1 MTAHPLE
8 PKFDA
13 PMTVP
18 VLTSASA
25 DVDWQRRRALA
36 TERIAR
42 TLAWAF
48 GIVVVV
54 TVCWALADIVL
65 LVFAAVLLSCVMRG
79 GADWLSK
86 RIGGPP
92 GLWLAVILLGLIGGF
107 GLTLWIRG
115 PIIAGQLHDIWDQLK
130 SQVSTIWERYGS
142 ADWLQPIMGRV
153 KGYVDE
159 GTHKIAGVAAGVG
172 TSTLGGLGSLLVMV
186 VTAIFFAIDP
196 TLYVK
201 GTACLM
207 PKPWRPRAEEVMYDI
222 GHTLRWWFV
231 GQFLDMCAVGI
242 LTAIGLYVIGV
253 KLAFTL
259 ALIAALFNF
268 VPYIGALAGAV
279 PAILVALG
287 EGPQTALY
295 TAILFVVVQT
305 LEGNVIAPLIQKRT
319 VELAPVLTILSQTV
333 LGSLFGPLGLI
344 LATPVTAAGVELV
357 KKVYV
362 EDILGDRDEPATTSG
377 AASVPS

>member
-1 MTAHPLE
+1 
-8 PKFDA
+8 
-13 PMTVP
+13 MTVP
-18 VLTSASA
+18 VLSPGPA
-25 DVDWQRRRALA
+25 DLDWQRRRAVA

-42 TLAWAF
+42 VLVWAF

-65 LVFAAVLLSCVMRG
+65 LVFAAALLACVLRG
-79 GADWLSK
+79 GADWLAK
-86 RIGGPP
+86 HVGGPP
-92 GLWLAVILLGLIGGF
+92 GLWLAAILVGLLGGF

-115 PIIAGQLHDIWDQLK
+115 PIIAGELHDIWGQLRE
-130 SQVSTIWERYGS
+130 QVSSIWNRYGS
-142 ADWLQPIMGRV
+142 ADWLQPVVGRI

-159 GTHKIAGVAAGVG
+159 GTHKIAGMAAGVG

-186 VTAIFFAIDP
+186 VTAVFFAIDP
-196 TLYVK
+196 TLYIK
-201 GTACLM
+201 GTAGLM
-207 PKPWRPRAEEVMYDI
+207 PRSWRPRAEEVLRDI

-231 GQFLDMCAVGI
+231 GQFLDMCAVGF
-242 LTAIGLYVIGV
+242 LTAIGLYALGV

-279 PAILVALG
+279 PAVLVALG
-287 EGPQTALY
+287 QGPQTALY
-295 TAILFVVVQT
+295 TAILFTAVQT

-362 EDILGDRDEPATTSG
+362 EDILGDRDENTGVPLATATLPTLEATTPLSHR
-377 AASVPS
+377 

>member
-1 MTAHPLE
+1 MAALPLDRKVDV
-8 PKFDA
+8 P
-13 PMTVP
+13 VP
-18 VLTSASA
+18 VLTPDPA
-25 DVDWQRRRALA
+25 DFDWQRRRALA

-65 LVFAAVLLSCVMRG
+65 LVFAAVLMACVLRG
-79 GADWLSK
+79 GADWLAK

-115 PIIAGQLHDIWDQLK
+115 PIIAGQLHDIWVQLRG
-130 SQVSTIWERYGS
+130 QVSTIWDRYGS
-142 ADWLQPIMGRV
+142 ADWLQPVVGRV
-153 KGYVDE
+153 KGYVEE
-159 GTHKIAGVAAGVG
+159 GTHKIAGMAAGVG

-196 TLYVK
+196 TLYIE

-207 PKPWRPRAEEVMYDI
+207 PKSWRARTEEVMRDI

-242 LTAIGLYVIGV
+242 LTAIGLYAIGV

-279 PAILVALG
+279 PAVLVALG
-287 EGPQTALY
+287 QGPQTALY
-295 TAILFVVVQT
+295 TAILFVAVQT

-362 EDILGDRDEPATTSG
+362 EDIVGDRDGETS
-377 AASVPS
+377 ASRAETASR

>member
-1 MTAHPLE
+1 
-8 PKFDA
+8 
-13 PMTVP
+13 MTVP
-18 VLTSASA
+18 VPTPDQA
-25 DVDWQRRRALA
+25 DLVWQRRRALA

-42 TLAWAF
+42 ILVWAF

-65 LVFAAVLLSCVMRG
+65 LVFAAVLLACVLRG
-79 GADWLSK
+79 GADWLAK
-86 RIGGPP
+86 HVGGPP
-92 GLWLAVILLGLIGGF
+92 GLWLAAILVGLVGGF

-115 PIIAGQLHDIWDQLK
+115 PIIAGQLHDIWEQLK
-130 SQVSTIWERYGS
+130 NQVSSIWDRYGS
-142 ADWLQPIMGRV
+142 ADWLQPVVGRI
-153 KGYVDE
+153 KGYVDD

-186 VTAIFFAIDP
+186 VTAVFFAIDP
-196 TLYVK
+196 TLYIA
-201 GTACLM
+201 GTASLM
-207 PKPWRPRAEEVMYDI
+207 PKSWRPRAEEVLCDI

-242 LTAIGLYVIGV
+242 LTAIGLYALGV

-279 PAILVALG
+279 PAVLVALG
-287 EGPQTALY
+287 QGPQTALY
-295 TAILFVVVQT
+295 TAILFTAVQT

-357 KKVYV
+357 KKVYI
-362 EDILGDRDEPATTSG
+362 EDILGDRDENTSRSPAKATMPPGAPATPISKL
-377 AASVPS
+377 